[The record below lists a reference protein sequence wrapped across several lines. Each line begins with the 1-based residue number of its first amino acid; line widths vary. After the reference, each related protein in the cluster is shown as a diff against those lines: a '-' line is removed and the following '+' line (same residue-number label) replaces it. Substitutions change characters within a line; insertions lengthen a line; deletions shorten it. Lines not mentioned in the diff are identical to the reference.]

1 MSKKKDRPR
10 ARAEPSASKRSN
22 EALTMF
28 LTSEGLWPENYIPLS
43 SEPNVV
49 SAVNK
54 IAELV
59 GNMTIYLMEN
69 TDKGDVRIKD
79 ELAKK
84 IDVYPYSLM
93 TRKAWVQWIV
103 NTMLLEGNSWVLPK
117 FRDDGIYIDDL
128 KPMPPNKLSVIEGE
142 DGYTL
147 QFNGKYHQHD
157 EVLHFMI
164 NPRRDKPFLG
174 ESYTI
179 ILKDVMATLKG
190 ASNTKK
196 EFMSGKYNPS
206 LIVKVDAQTA
216 ELASEEGRDN
226 VYDKYLKSSNSGQP
240 WIIPADL
247 LDVQQVKPLTLE
259 DIAIHRSVEMDKQ
272 TVAAILGIPAFYLGV
287 GKFDKDEHNNFISTR
302 IMSIAKA
309 IEQELTRGL
318 LISPTRYFKFNP
330 RSLYAYS
337 LEELNV
343 VFGDGYI
350 KGYITGNEVRDVLGL
365 SRKDGLDELV
375 ILENFIPVGKIGNQ
389 KKLKGGENA

>member
-1 MSKKKDRPR
+1 MSKKKDRPH
-10 ARAEPSASKRSN
+10 ARAEPIENKRSTD
-22 EALTMF
+22 AFTMF
-28 LTSEGLWPENYIPLS
+28 LSAEGTWPDSYIPLS

-49 SAVNK
+49 AAVNR

-59 GNMTIYLMEN
+59 GIMTIYLMEN
-69 TDKGDVRIKD
+69 TDQGDVRVKD

-84 IDVYPYSLM
+84 IDVNPYHMM
-93 TRKAWVQWIV
+93 TRKSWIQWIV
-103 NTMLLEGNSWVLPK
+103 STMLLEGNAWVLPT
-117 FRDDGIYIDDL
+117 FTPDGIYIKDL
-128 KPMPPNKLSVIEGE
+128 KPMAPDRISLTTTE
-142 DGYTL
+142 DEYFLLYGGIL
-147 QFNGKYHQHD
+147 RQHD
-157 EVLHFMI
+157 EVLHFMV
-164 NPRRDKPFLG
+164 NPQKNRPFLG
-174 ESYTI
+174 ESYTV
-179 ILKDVMATLKG
+179 ILKDVIATLKG

-216 ELASEEGRDN
+216 ELASEEGRNN

-247 LDVQQVKPLTLE
+247 LQIEQVKPLTLN
-259 DIAIHRSVEMDKQ
+259 DLAIHRSVEIDKQ
-272 TVAAILGIPAFYLGV
+272 TVASILGVPPFYLGV
-287 GKFDKDEHNNFISTR
+287 GNFNKEEHNNFISTR

-318 LISPTRYFKFNP
+318 LISPTRYFRFNP

-337 LEELNV
+337 LEELNT

-350 KGYITGNEVRDVLGL
+350 KGYVTGNEVRDVLGL

-375 ILENFIPVGKIGNQ
+375 ILENFIPVGQIGNQ

>member
-10 ARAEPSASKRSN
+10 ARAEPVASKRS
-22 EALTMF
+22 ESAMTMF
-28 LTSEGLWPENYIPLS
+28 LTSDGLWPSSYISLS

-49 SAVNK
+49 SAVNR

-59 GNMTIYLMEN
+59 SIMTIYLMEN

-79 ELAKK
+79 ALAKK
-84 IDVYPYSLM
+84 IDIDPYSLM
-93 TRKAWVQWIV
+93 TRKAWIQWIV
-103 NTMLLEGNSWVLPK
+103 STMLLEGNAWVLPK
-117 FRDDGIYIDDL
+117 FTADGIYIDDL
-128 KPMPPNKLSVIEGE
+128 KPMPPNRVSILETLDDYG
-142 DGYTL
+142 L
-147 QFNGKYHQHD
+147 QFNGKYYGHD
-157 EVLHFMI
+157 EVLHFMM
-164 NPRRDKPFLG
+164 NPKKDKPFLG
-174 ESYTI
+174 ESYTV
-179 ILKDVMATLKG
+179 ILKDVMDTLKG

-216 ELASEEGRDN
+216 ELASEEGRN
-226 VYDKYLKSSNSGQP
+226 SVYDKYLKSSNSGQP

-247 LDVQQVKPLTLE
+247 LDVQQVKPLTLN
-259 DIAIHRSVEMDKQ
+259 DLAIHRSVEIDKQ
-272 TVAAILGIPAFYLGV
+272 TVASILGVPTFYLGV
-287 GKFDKDEHNNFISTR
+287 GAFSKEEHNNFISTR

-318 LISPTRYFKFNP
+318 LISPTRYFRFNP

-337 LEELNV
+337 LEELNT

-375 ILENFIPVGKIGNQ
+375 ILENFIPVGQIGNQ